1 MGSTRSHSPVP
12 GERKSGIPEGTEMP
26 APVSA
31 TTARAPAIS
40 AARRSRSA
48 AASPPWTPAL
58 TERPSLPLERRRA
71 FGEEGRDPLPGVRAL
86 KDGREPLLLGLDA
99 LLDVAGAGHALDLR
113 ERQRSLPR
121 ELARP
126 RER

>member
-31 TTARAPAIS
+31 TTPRAPAIS

-48 AASPPWTPAL
+48 AASPLWTLAL

-71 FGEEGRDPLPGVRAL
+71 FGEEGRDALPGVRAL
-86 KDGREPLLLGLDA
+86 KDAREPLLLGL
-99 LLDVAGAGHALDLR
+99 GA
-113 ERQRSLPR
+113 
-121 ELARP
+121 
-126 RER
+126 